1 MARRPVAMVKRAL
14 DAFVQLDV
22 EIAREACL
30 SDDEVDTLN
39 RDVIEE
45 MQQVMR
51 TRPELID
58 AALSL
63 FSASRHIERI
73 ADHATNIAEDV
84 IYLVNGEIARH
95 MHDLDPVAHS

>member
-1 MARRPVAMVKRAL
+1 MAQATVSMVKRAL
-14 DAFVQLDV
+14 DALVHFDV
-22 EIAREACL
+22 AIAREVCL

-39 RDVIEE
+39 REVIAE
-45 MQQVMR
+45 MQEIMR
-51 TRPELID
+51 AQPNLIE

-84 IYLVNGEIARH
+84 IYLVEGEIARH
-95 MHDLDPVAHS
+95 KHDLDPGKQ